1 MSSRPADRRRGTG
14 PWQVDTGLST
24 RSWPTS
30 PIRSAMRTSAFR
42 RAGGVCRGRIG
53 KLALVNLEGVEVTFR
68 RAGWRWTVGGYG
80 YPGSSR
86 NDPVGAGVER
96 CSAGAPADRDEDLL
110 QALSPNLARTVPL
123 LQVVPVRVNQEPG
136 ARAGLARTVSCPSAS
151 SRNVFPVGNAALAGR
166 MCCFSGHF
174 GDSQVGQGP
183 PSSSLWRWRPRP
195 PPAPAPGPPAAALVH
210 DQPPG
215 PAGQ

>member
-1 MSSRPADRRRGTG
+1 VAGRYRALYQIVADVPDPIGDAYFRISKSWRSLSRQDR
-14 PWQVDTGLST
+14 Q
-24 RSWPTS
+24 
-30 PIRSAMRTSAFR
+30 
-42 RAGGVCRGRIG
+42 
-53 KLALVNLEGVEVTFR
+53 LALVNLEGVGGTIR
-68 RAGWRWTVGGYG
+68 RAGWRWRVGRYG

-86 NDPVGAGVER
+86 NDPVGAAVER
-96 CSAGAPADRDEDLL
+96 CSVGAPADRDEDLL
-110 QALSPNLARTVPL
+110 QARSPLARTVSL

-183 PSSSLWRWRPRP
+183 ANRCQSERYAFFVAVAVEASTASSTRARASGGSARS
-195 PPAPAPGPPAAALVH
+195 
-210 DQPPG
+210 
-215 PAGQ
+215 